1 MTYWTFFPH
10 TPRQVN
16 CRCLKMVNAMPAL
29 WASKQPQVAKQDE
42 AEDKKV

>member
-1 MTYWTFFPH
+1 VEKRGGGGFGAFS
-10 TPRQVN
+10 QAS
-16 CRCLKMVNAMPAL
+16 LKMVNATPAL